1 MTNSDYLTSLGKQW
15 QQAGKTPTISI
26 ADAKRRQ
33 QLLQAYVIAELLVA
47 IMTAGL
53 AYYFWSRGRGL
64 IFNVSGAVLFMSA
77 VYALISNHR
86 ISRPVLS
93 WEDWSPQGLIEYQKQ
108 SCVAALNKSHHV
120 VFSCLVLLLFVVFI
134 WTAGRF
140 ESVAM
145 PAGFALFYTVITLP
159 VVVVLLAWSRWRIT
173 NKSIELETY
182 ARLLQEFKAVDES
195 R

>member
-1 MTNSDYLTSLGKQW
+1 M
-15 QQAGKTPTISI
+15 
-26 ADAKRRQ
+26 
-33 QLLQAYVIAELLVA
+33 ELLVA
-47 IMTAGL
+47 IMTVGL
-53 AYYFWSRGRGL
+53 AFYFWSRGRGL

-108 SCVAALNKSHHV
+108 SCIAALNRTHHV
-120 VFSCLVLLLFVVFI
+120 AWSCLILLLFVAFI
-134 WTAGRF
+134 WIAGRF

-159 VVVVLLAWSRWRIT
+159 IVFVLLAWSRWRGA

-182 ARLLQEFKAVDES
+182 LQLLREFKAADE
-195 R
+195 

>member
-15 QQAGKTPTISI
+15 QQAGETPTISI
-26 ADAKRRQ
+26 VDAKRQQ

-47 IMTAGL
+47 IMTVGL
-53 AYYFWSRGRGL
+53 AFYFWSRGRGL
-64 IFNVSGAVLFMSA
+64 IFNVSGTVLFMSA

-159 VVVVLLAWSRWRIT
+159 IVLILLAWSRWRIT